1 MQTKKK
7 GMLSKLANLV
17 PVLREVRDIRNELR
31 RLRQE
36 METNLAAQRMIALHR
51 LLEVELKNDPRFQD
65 PRRLLKY
72 SFRVN
77 SQNGDDGII
86 REIFRRIGT
95 TDRVFLEIG
104 VGDGTENNTA
114 FLVTQG
120 WTGFWIDGND
130 RFVDKAKK
138 RGLDAHIG
146 LLRAF
151 VSRENIVSLLQQ
163 LKVPAEFDLLS
174 LDVDCNT
181 YYIWEALTAY
191 RPRVAVIE
199 YNSSLPPDLE
209 WKVKYD
215 PAAIWDGSWNFGASL
230 KSYELLGARLGYK
243 LVGCDFHGNNAFF
256 VRDDLVGDKFAAP
269 FTAENHFEPARPA
282 LAYHRPVRNVV
293 LDRKDPS

>member
-7 GMLSKLANLV
+7 GILSRLANLV
-17 PVLREVRDIRNELR
+17 PVLREVRDIRNS
-31 RLRQE
+31 LRQLRQD
-36 METNLAAQRMIALHR
+36 MDTNFAAQRMIELQR
-51 LLEVELKNDPRFQD
+51 LLDVELKNDPRFQD
-65 PRRLLKY
+65 PKRLLQY

-181 YYIWEALTAY
+181 YYLWETLTAY

-199 YNSSLPPDLE
+199 YNASLPPDLE

-215 PAAIWDGSWNFGASL
+215 PAAVWDGSLNFGASL

-256 VRDDLVGDKFAAP
+256 VRDDLVSDKFAGP
-269 FTAENHFEPARPA
+269 FTAENHFQPARFAFSYHSPA
-282 LAYHRPVRNVV
+282 KRGW
-293 LDRKDPS
+293 LDRSA